1 MSTAPSRASDPR
13 ITTISGRT
21 ASIRAGD
28 TISIQTTAGG
38 GAGTV
43 ATTQL
48 QTFQTGVTLDI
59 TPIVNADNFISVLL
73 HPTVNSETGLLNG
86 IPQISTRDTQTTVA
100 LHDGETLIIGGLIQE
115 DNTLNETKIPLL
127 GDLPLVGP
135 AFKNSQVSNQRNE
148 LVITVTPHII
158 SPGDPQ
164 IFSDRNLPKV
174 ESAQPLPTL
183 PPDTVLPTARPTRA
197 PRHQIATPP
206 PVAEPTPVAV
216 AATPVPTPAPRAQ
229 APTPAPVSA
238 AIGNGPGYTFGSL
251 PNSTAANDTDAL
263 KIYYVNITP
272 SLPWTGKVIT
282 INAVC
287 SNNVQRLTLTY
298 GGGFSVQL
306 SPQTLGHWQAVFPFP
321 SAAAA
326 ALGSSPSV
334 TLNAMRS
341 DLSANA
347 TVTVPLGGS

>member
-1 MSTAPSRASDPR
+1 VLANPR

-59 TPIVNADNFISVLL
+59 TPIVNAGDFISVLL

-115 DNTLNETKIPLL
+115 SNTRNETKIPLL

-135 AFKNSQVSNQRNE
+135 VFRDGQVSNDRNE
-148 LVITVTPHII
+148 LIITVTPHII
-158 SPGDPQ
+158 VPGDHAL
-164 IFSDRNLPKV
+164 DRGLPKV
-174 ESAQPLPTL
+174 DAAAPLPTL
-183 PPDTVLPTARPTRA
+183 PPTTVLPTERPLPPER
-197 PRHQIATPP
+197 RHGKSRSLPTPE
-206 PVAEPTPVAV
+206 PVA
-216 AATPVPTPAPRAQ
+216 
-229 APTPAPVSA
+229 APTPAPAATASA
-238 AIGNGPGYTFGSL
+238 RSTPNPAYSSPPNANAGGNGPGYTYGTL
-251 PNSTAANDTDAL
+251 PPTTAANDGDAL
-263 KIYYVNITP
+263 KIYYATVSP
-272 SLPWTGKVIT
+272 ALPWNGKVVT
-282 INAVC
+282 VNAVV

-306 SPQTLGHWQAVFPFP
+306 SPQTAGHWQAVFPFP
-321 SAAAA
+321 SGAVA
-326 ALGSSPSV
+326 ALASSPSV
-334 TLNAMRS
+334 TLNATRS

-347 TVTVPLGGS
+347 TVVIPLTGQ